1 MWNCKTLWQEALLI
15 CTPRVKCFINRGVSC
30 DVLHLQH
37 TEADF
42 LCLSAQRSAEDWNL
56 GASLGLARLGL
67 CLYEEY
73 RKLYLLLNARRPRAE
88 GGAMRARGK
97 RGTAERRVGSDGV
110 NVDCQR
116 VGPRVLSARPRVAVM
131 SAVMSETKSQ
141 ITCGSRSVRLLVHT
155 HVRCPVSASKRG
167 SSYSTHARPLP
178 C

>member
-37 TEADF
+37 AEADF

-73 RKLYLLLNARRPRAE
+73 RKLYLLLNARRPRA
-88 GGAMRARGK
+88 GGEAMRARGK
-97 RGTAERRVGSDGV
+97 RGVGCERCVRVVSDLVGV
-110 NVDCQR
+110 VSNEGQPS
-116 VGPRVLSARPRVAVM
+116 GEWAVIGRIM
-131 SAVMSETKSQ
+131 
-141 ITCGSRSVRLLVHT
+141 
-155 HVRCPVSASKRG
+155 
-167 SSYSTHARPLP
+167 
-178 C
+178 